1 MRLFLSTT
9 LTMLAFG
16 GNSVLNRLALKGA
29 MIDALDFAAIR
40 LAAGAAVL
48 VVLALV
54 LRRRLEFGGVARLAG
69 AAMLLVYMLGF
80 SLAYL
85 RLDAGTGAL
94 ILFGGV
100 QVTMFGGALW
110 GGERIPPQRWAGA
123 VLAFGGLVWLL
134 WSPSVPPPVLASVP
148 AAVPPSGGA
157 AAGLFWP
164 QMSMTVAAVGWGVY
178 SLLGRRG
185 GDALAGTAVNF
196 ALAAPLA
203 VLLAWAVPA
212 GGSGVAATLPGVLLA
227 LLSGGVTSGLGYA
240 LWYGILPQL
249 GATRAGVAQLT
260 VPLIALLGGMALLGE
275 APGVRFLGAALL
287 VLGGV
292 AVATLRGR

>member
-1 MRLFLSTT
+1 MRLFLWTT
-9 LTMLAFG
+9 LTMLAFA

-40 LAAGAAVL
+40 LAAGAVVL
-48 VVLALV
+48 VVLASV

-69 AAMLLVYMLGF
+69 AAMLLTYMLGF

-85 RLDAGTGAL
+85 GLDAGMGAL

-100 QVTMFGGALW
+100 QVTMFAGALW
-110 GGERIPPQRWAGA
+110 GGERIPLLRWAGA

-134 WSPSVPPPVLASVP
+134 WPASVP
-148 AAVPPSGGA
+148 GA
-157 AAGLFWP
+157 GVVAGGLFWP

-185 GDALAGTAVNF
+185 GDALASTAANF

-203 VLLAWAVPA
+203 VLLAWVVPA

-227 LLSGGVTSGLGYA
+227 LVSGSVTSGLGYA
-240 LWYGILPQL
+240 LWYGFLPQL

-260 VPLIALLGGMALLGE
+260 VPVIALLGGMALLGE
-275 APGVRFLGAALL
+275 GPSFRFVGAALL

-292 AVATLRGR
+292 AVATLRWPVRR